1 MRKIY
6 FITSFLFSSFLA
18 IGQNQTQEKHTFNS
32 ATNPENDKHLHTCL
46 NFEDSIPIYNSSI
59 DGSKNVIYKFKLVTI
74 STGAYANKEIL
85 VEIDKNTF
93 LFERQRWGG
102 NQKTFFWVL
111 HKTDIII
118 NEMPLYKKTGNF

>member
-1 MRKIY
+1 
-6 FITSFLFSSFLA
+6 
-18 IGQNQTQEKHTFNS
+18 
-32 ATNPENDKHLHTCL
+32 
-46 NFEDSIPIYNSSI
+46 
-59 DGSKNVIYKFKLVTI
+59 VTI